1 MKKAK
6 EEKNMDDCIKKVC
19 SRCKRELMA
28 PAKQSGVRVIS
39 QAICRECWNQIWA
52 DRLQSSREIVDSF
65 DSPVL
70 LLDNNLRIQAAND
83 PAQKILGRPLADI
96 KNFLPGDAMECINAR
111 LPSGC
116 GQTMHCQACALRR
129 ALEMTMTTGT
139 GVEKSP
145 AFQDTYQGDGSV
157 LRHFY
162 YISTEKIEDF
172 ILLRI
177 DEVQTFATSQAA
189 RRPEVDNSVS

>member
-1 MKKAK
+1 MV
-6 EEKNMDDCIKKVC
+6 DSFKKVC
-19 SRCKRELMA
+19 SRCKRKLIA
-28 PAKQSGVRVIS
+28 PAKQQKTRIIS
-39 QAICRECWNQIWA
+39 QSLCKECWGQIWA
-52 DRLQSSREIVDSF
+52 DRLQSSREIVDTF
-65 DSPVL
+65 GSPVL

-83 PAQKILGRPLADI
+83 RAQKILGRPLANI

-111 LPSGC
+111 LPGGC
-116 GQTMHCQACALRR
+116 GRTMHCQACALRR
-129 ALEMTMTTGT
+129 ALEMTIASGT

-145 AFQDTYQGDGSV
+145 AIQDTYQEDGSV

-177 DEVQTFATSQAA
+177 DEVQTLATNQAA
-189 RRPEVDNSVS
+189 RRPAADNSVS